1 MVVFF
6 LFIMAPIVITV
17 TISFD
22 TKEYPA
28 FPIDGFSLRW
38 YRRVW
43 EYRPFVDSLIVSVQ
57 LALASAFLACLIAVP
72 GALALV
78 RSRPR
83 PAEALSPFLLAPT
96 SIPLIV
102 LALAPLSSLTPMGFG
117 LSFPRSETR

>member
-17 TISFD
+17 AISFD

-72 GALALV
+72 GALRSEERRV
-78 RSRPR
+78 GKECVSTCRSRW
-83 PAEALSPFLLAPT
+83 SPYH
-96 SIPLIV
+96 
-102 LALAPLSSLTPMGFG
+102 
-117 LSFPRSETR
+117 